1 MSTRTAADIAAD
13 LWRLRDEADALALR
27 TAGAA
32 VLEMPE
38 GTREALQE
46 ATRALYLGDLDRN
59 ALARLVIRAL
69 SPDLLRVLDERG
81 TLEAFHA
88 ARGTTPEDT

>member
-1 MSTRTAADIAAD
+1 MSRTAADIAAD

-32 VLEMPE
+32 VREMPK
-38 GTREALQE
+38 GAQEALRE
-46 ATRALYLGDLDRN
+46 ATRAIYLGDIDRN

-69 SPDLLRVLDERG
+69 SPTLLRVLEERG
-81 TLEAFHA
+81 DGAAFEV
-88 ARGTTPEDT
+88 ARSGDDDP